1 MMKQNKKVTHRFCL
15 FLSRGVTILMIKE
28 NTCTISAG
36 FFMFIEASNP
46 RKLNDTAVLQ
56 SKIFLP
62 SGERCLQFYYHMYGE
77 DMGAMHVLYS
87 SDAGDKKIWEK
98 QKDQGNQWHL
108 AHVQLSSAKSP
119 YRVRY
124 LSPLG
129 LLWKARSICNVK
141 LCYEPERPSARV
153 PLSFRGLKLLGV
165 LYFLKWFFFQ

>member
-1 MMKQNKKVTHRFCL
+1 
-15 FLSRGVTILMIKE
+15 MIKE

-77 DMGAMHVLYS
+77 DMGAIHVLYS

-98 QKDQGNQWHL
+98 QQDQGNQWHL
-108 AHVQLSSAKSP
+108 AHVQLSSTKSP

-124 LSPLG
+124 LSKFYFG
-129 LLWKARSICNVK
+129 RHEGFVT
-141 LCYEPERPSARV
+141 
-153 PLSFRGLKLLGV
+153 LSYVMSPKGPLLGFGEV
-165 LYFLKWFFFQ
+165 SVAWSYSESFIFRNLIFFSNESCPQINAGTIPNKCSIKE

>member
-56 SKIFLP
+56 SKFFLP

-87 SDAGDKKIWEK
+87 SDAGDNKIWEK
-98 QKDQGNQWHL
+98 QQDQGNQWHL
-108 AHVQLSSAKSP
+108 AHVQLSSTKSP

-129 LLWKARSICNVK
+129 FTLEGTKYL
-141 LCYEPERPSARV
+141 
-153 PLSFRGLKLLGV
+153 
-165 LYFLKWFFFQ
+165 